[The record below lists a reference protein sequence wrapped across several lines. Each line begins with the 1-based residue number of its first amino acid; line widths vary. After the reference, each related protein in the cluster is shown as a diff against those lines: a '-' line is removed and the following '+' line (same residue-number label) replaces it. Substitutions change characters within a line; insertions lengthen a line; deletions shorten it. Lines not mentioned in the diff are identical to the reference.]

1 MVSIARSAVMGA
13 AAMMIAATAMPAP
26 ASAEG
31 LLEAIF
37 GGIGRALSP
46 EPTPQAP
53 VEQPRPRR
61 SESSGGGG
69 TAYCVRTCDG
79 RYFQIPRQSR
89 ETAASACNSFC
100 PASQTKVFSGGQID
114 NAVAYDGT
122 RYADLPNAFVY
133 RQKVVADCTCNG
145 RTPFGLASIPLNQDA
160 TMRQGDIVANA
171 DGFVVYRGSER
182 QDGTAQAQFT
192 PIGSYAS
199 LSAEMRRVLAAT
211 EVDTT
216 HATPTIAP
224 LPPTTVGGAAAR
236 RGSGDA
242 KRAQLS
248 RQPATSSASDREL
261 VSPGDSMPNR

>member
-1 MVSIARSAVMGA
+1 MPARREWLPASIRKAAAGA
-13 AAMMIAATAMPAP
+13 AALALLGGALTPAP
-26 ASAEG
+26 AAAEG

-37 GGIGRALSP
+37 GGIGRALAP
-46 EPTPQAP
+46 DPTPTAP

-69 TAYCVRTCDG
+69 IAYCVRTCDG

-89 ETAASACNSFC
+89 ETATSACNSFC

-114 NAVAYDGT
+114 YAVAYDGT

-133 RQKVVADCTCNG
+133 RQKVVPDCTCNG
-145 RTPFGLASIPLNQDA
+145 RTPFGLASVPLDQDS

-171 DGFVVYRGSER
+171 DGFVVYRGSDR
-182 QDGTAQAQFT
+182 QDGTAQGQFT

-216 HATPTIAP
+216 HATPTVAP
-224 LPPTTVGGAAAR
+224 LPAPVATERGGSASPR
-236 RGSGDA
+236 RQNGDA
-242 KRAQLS
+242 KRA
-248 RQPATSSASDREL
+248 DRNQI
-261 VSPGDSMPNR
+261 PR